1 MLQYMGDKKDHDNQ
15 EVDDEQLQGQWD
27 EDAMRVYEAEKK
39 EIATSVQKEILESY
53 ALKLNEDSGQVEEM
67 TSAEENEVAR
77 KV

>member
-1 MLQYMGDKKDHDNQ
+1 MGDKKDHDNQ